1 VSIAALVSRLI
12 DFYVLLIFI
21 YIIMSWFRPSGVLY
35 DIYRVLAQVCEPYIG
50 LFRRLP
56 LQVGMLD
63 LSPMAA
69 IFVLYL
75 IQRVLVRILWT
86 AGL

>member
-1 VSIAALVSRLI
+1 VSLAAIVSRLI

>member
-1 VSIAALVSRLI
+1 MSLAALVSRLI

-21 YIIMSWFRPSGVLY
+21 YIIMSWFRPTGFLY

-50 LFRRLP
+50 IFRRLP

>member
-1 VSIAALVSRLI
+1 MSIAALVSRLI